1 MRRLVVIVRPDQVN
15 GYRLAGLEALG
26 VDDYESINRILR
38 SWINNQ
44 EEILLALGDSLFS
57 MIQPD
62 LVEKIHSSSTMLL
75 VTIPDGPVSLAERQ
89 RQQRIF
95 DTIRHATGVPIRFKG
110 EKNGTK
116 V

>member
-1 MRRLVVIVRPDQVN
+1 
-15 GYRLAGLEALG
+15 
-26 VDDYESINRILR
+26 
-38 SWINNQ
+38 
-44 EEILLALGDSLFS
+44 
-57 MIQPD
+57 
-62 LVEKIHSSSTMLL
+62 MLL